1 MSSIVPITRNILSKN
16 LNPLGL
22 IRTNIL
28 PSTALMKLS
37 TKNDATTPILADDSK
52 IVVSSAKNVKPDKD
66 SIILQEEKK
75 KKAVIHSILS
85 MSAAT
90 SFHFFGYEF
99 LRSSGLALFTSS
111 NLFPR
116 TTTSDKYE
124 MYSIAMLCVA
134 PTSFAFIWIYGRQ
147 LDKHG
152 PKYALRNTTLFSAF
166 TIGLF
171 SSLIYS
177 FSSPSLL
184 YKFSGQFFH
193 KLIVFLSFIFQNSY
207 GKFG

>member
-1 MSSIVPITRNILSKN
+1 MSSIVPITRSILSKN

-22 IRTNIL
+22 NIL
-28 PSTALMKLS
+28 PFTALMKLS

-66 SIILQEEKK
+66 SVILQEEKKKK

-116 TTTSDKYE
+116 TTTSDKFE

-152 PKYALRNTTLFSAF
+152 PKYALRNTT
-166 TIGLF
+166 I
-171 SSLIYS
+171 I
-177 FSSPSLL
+177 
-184 YKFSGQFFH
+184 
-193 KLIVFLSFIFQNSY
+193 
-207 GKFG
+207 